1 MKIVIAAESPLTVT
15 TSGKLA
21 RAYAQEWLKEGG
33 HEVYVMSWAHT
44 GEDIKHEEG
53 WILCAGGSNFGGEF
67 LNGSS
72 APTVADR
79 EIARLNPDVVYTDAP
94 VWAIAPLMV
103 ACNRN
108 DIPLVAHLT
117 WRGFPMS
124 HRVVN
129 TMPLIH
135 TPIFTND
142 HSWVQFKSLVE
153 RYKSDGIGI
162 VEEAKTPLLDRYDG
176 TTSPLV
182 VRNGVSADFRPKEK
196 TELRKQLGI
205 PEDNMVFI
213 SIGRNNRRA
222 DYARLLEGFKLACEE
237 DDKISLI
244 IHCGDPK
251 GVNLD
256 GWNLLSLTTQMGLNG
271 RVFFTD
277 QSANPR
283 EGLSDSDLNELL
295 NCADV
300 FITARRAF
308 GNNLAAKEAV
318 RAGLPVV
325 MMKELCYESDGNKID
340 CVTHCMEADEIYY
353 SVADIQSIKK
363 WFLEKEGFKHIDDD
377 SQLEKY
383 YPTHE
388 STAKELLQVL
398 KKATTEPHP
407 LGNNAKVN

>member
-1 MKIVIAAESPLTVT
+1 MRIVIAAESPLTVT

-21 RAYAQEWLKEGG
+21 RAYAKEWLKEGG

-79 EIARLNPDVVYTDAP
+79 EIARLKPDVVYTDAP

-117 WRGFPMS
+117 WKGFPMS

-142 HSWVQFKSLVE
+142 HSLIQFKSLVE

-162 VEEAKTPLLDRYDG
+162 VEEAKNPFLDRYDSA
-176 TTSPLV
+176 SPLV
-182 VRNGVSADFRPKEK
+182 IPNGVSTYFHDWDSPKE
-196 TELRKQLGI
+196 EAQLRKQLGI

-213 SIGRNNRRA
+213 SVGRNNRRR

-237 DDKISLI
+237 DDEISLI

-256 GWNLLSLTTQMGLNG
+256 GWNLLSLTAQMGLNG

-283 EGLSDSDLNELL
+283 EGLDDSDLNDLL

-300 FITARRAF
+300 FISACRAS

-318 RAGLPVV
+318 AAGLPVV
-325 MMKELCYESDGNKID
+325 TMDEYCDNRID
-340 CVTHCMEADEIYY
+340 VVTHCMEADETYY
-353 SVADIQSIKK
+353 SVADIHSIKK
-363 WFLEKEGFKHIDDD
+363 WFLTKDGFTDRQNGFGTNKD
-377 SQLEKY
+377 S
-383 YPTHE
+383 
-388 STAKELLQVL
+388 AKALLQVL
-398 KKATTEPHP
+398 KEALTQPHP
-407 LGNNAKVN
+407 MGNNAKVN

>member
-1 MKIVIAAESPLTVT
+1 MRIVIAAESPLTVT

-108 DIPLVAHLT
+108 DVPLVAHLT

-142 HSWVQFKSLVE
+142 HSLSQFKSLVE

-162 VEEAKTPLLDRYDG
+162 VEEAKNPFLDRFDL
-176 TTSPLV
+176 TSPLV
-182 VRNGVSADFRPKEK
+182 IDNGVHTYFTDWDSPEEASD
-196 TELRKQLGI
+196 LRKQLGI

-213 SIGRNNRRA
+213 SVGRNNRRR

-237 DDKISLI
+237 DDEISLI

-256 GWNLLSLTTQMGLNG
+256 GWNLLSLTAQMGLNG

-283 EGLSDSDLNELL
+283 EGLDDSDLNDLL

-300 FITARRAF
+300 FISACRAS
-308 GNNLAAKEAV
+308 GNNLAAKEAA

-325 MMKELCYESDGNKID
+325 TMDEYCDNRID
-340 CVTHCMEADEIYY
+340 VVTHCMEADETYY
-353 SVADIQSIKK
+353 SVADIHSIKK
-363 WFLEKEGFKHIDDD
+363 WFLTKDGFHSIPEDELD
-377 SQLEKY
+377 EY
-383 YPTHE
+383 YPTHKD
-388 STAKELLQVL
+388 SAKALLQVL
-398 KKATTEPHP
+398 KEASTQPHP
-407 LGNNAKVN
+407 MGNNAKVN